1 MTFRF
6 LLTMVVV
13 LTTVGAGSCAAAIWG
28 GFLPMLLAAVSRWQS
43 GSECTPLSKQ
53 SIPTRGYNRKETQ
66 THPKAFRRK

>member
-28 GFLPMLLAAVSRWQS
+28 GFLPMLACAGFTMAIGFGVYAIIKAVN
-43 GSECTPLSKQ
+43 LSAGTVTER
-53 SIPTRGYNRKETQ
+53 S
-66 THPKAFRRK
+66 PKPPKGFRRK